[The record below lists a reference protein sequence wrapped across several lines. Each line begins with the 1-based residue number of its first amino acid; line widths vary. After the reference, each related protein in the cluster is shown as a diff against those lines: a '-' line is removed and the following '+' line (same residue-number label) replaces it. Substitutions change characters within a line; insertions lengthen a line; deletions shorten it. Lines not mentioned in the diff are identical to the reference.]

1 MLVIEKDKDKM
12 RNYHRCKDMI
22 NLIDYFPEL
31 SPIVDLTIVKDYKDY
46 LDNYDVTSK
55 LLCTRND
62 TLITKPSMKSV
73 ETKGI
78 KDNVEEIF
86 KKIKEIDKD
95 GVLVLFNLNHEPS
108 QRYNRYAGIAVS
120 VSLGNEIIIEA
131 VGKGFDGREVSKGIC
146 THERYCIPWYEI
158 RNVSIGNFKKYN
170 TYLIKDEEYK
180 NTRND
185 RINFLKSVIHNE
197 DVEKY
202 IPEKYNEIPDFIWM
216 DVIKNVIKKLE
227 KMEDELKNYNM
238 NEFSIS
244 GHTEGKRY
252 LPWQMFDKSR
262 YLRSN
267 HE

>member
-1 MLVIEKDKDKM
+1 MSTKLINYFNSELKKEPEKKCMNKKESPFKDI
-12 RNYHRCKDMI
+12 CK
-22 NLIDYFPEL
+22 
-31 SPIVDLTIVKDYKDY
+31 K
-46 LDNYDVTSK
+46 
-55 LLCTRND
+55 
-62 TLITKPSMKSV
+62 
-73 ETKGI
+73 

-86 KKIKEIDKD
+86 KKIKEVDKD

-185 RINFLKSVIHNE
+185 GKINQIKITPLLDTLQLE
-197 DVEKY
+197 D
-202 IPEKYNEIPDFIWM
+202 
-216 DVIKNVIKKLE
+216 
-227 KMEDELKNYNM
+227 
-238 NEFSIS
+238 IS
-244 GHTEGKRY
+244 
-252 LPWQMFDKSR
+252 D
-262 YLRSN
+262 
-267 HE
+267 

>member
-62 TLITKPSMKSV
+62 
-73 ETKGI
+73 
-78 KDNVEEIF
+78 
-86 KKIKEIDKD
+86 
-95 GVLVLFNLNHEPS
+95 
-108 QRYNRYAGIAVS
+108 
-120 VSLGNEIIIEA
+120 
-131 VGKGFDGREVSKGIC
+131 
-146 THERYCIPWYEI
+146 
-158 RNVSIGNFKKYN
+158 
-170 TYLIKDEEYK
+170 
-180 NTRND
+180 

-202 IPEKYNEIPDFIWM
+202 IPEKYNEILDFIWM

-227 KMEDELKNYNM
+227 KMEDELKSYNM

-262 YLRSN
+262 YVRSN